1 MHQPQSL
8 THWEAA
14 LAGTA
19 NPQGEGSN
27 TGANTE
33 PAPEELRRSSSAK
46 ALERAQVSAAIFFN
60 LTRSDFPLFNRREE
74 VCLSVP
80 GYAKDEE
87 GPAPR
92 GANSLQQGL

>member
-19 NPQGEGSN
+19 NPLGEGSN

-33 PAPEELRRSSSAK
+33 PAPEELRRSSSTK
-46 ALERAQVSAAIFFN
+46 ALERVQVSAAIFCN
-60 LTRSDFPLFNRREE
+60 LTRSDFPLFNRRE

-80 GYAKDEE
+80 GYAKDE
-87 GPAPR
+87 GPSPR
-92 GANSLQQGL
+92 EVNSLQQSL